1 MGRSIELV
9 DPAGPLARRSPQQE
23 AHVAAMATTPTMK
36 ITYSTLSAD
45 NEELQSAFEDA
56 LERARG
62 DLGKTYPMIIGGEE
76 RLADETFDDRSPIDR
91 EMVVAR
97 FPVGGRKD
105 VRDAVAAARAAW
117 PAWRD
122 TPWRDRLAI
131 LRRAADLISQRQFDY
146 AALMTLE
153 VGKNRL
159 ESLGDVEETADL
171 LRYYGDEFEK
181 ADGFVKP
188 MGSLSAA
195 EKTRSVLRPYGVFG
209 VISPFNFPMALAGG
223 PAGAAMIA
231 GNTVV
236 LKPSSDAPLMG
247 WKFGEALRDAGL
259 PDGVFNLVTG
269 PGETV
274 GAELTESHDINGLV
288 FTGSYEVGMKL
299 YTGFSR
305 DYPRPII
312 TEMGGKNPAIV
323 TASADLDTA
332 AEGAMRSAFGFDG
345 QKCSALSRVYVERSV
360 AREFVDRLVEKTR
373 GITVGDPTDR
383 ENWMG
388 PVINQRAID
397 TFTKAVEDTK
407 AAGGTIE
414 IGGDVD
420 TERGFYPTPTVAT
433 GLPLDHRLFRDEL
446 FVPFLVVGEVDSLDE
461 ALERA
466 NATEYGLTAGI
477 FSGDQREIDRFLNII
492 QAGVVYVNRRAGAT
506 TGAWPGIQSFGGWK
520 GSGSSGKGGLGPYYV
535 QQFVREQSQT
545 IIGDEASDR
554 R

>member
-1 MGRSIELV
+1 
-9 DPAGPLARRSPQQE
+9 
-23 AHVAAMATTPTMK
+23 MATTPRMK

-45 NEELQSAFEDA
+45 NEELQSAFEAA

-62 DLGKTYPMIIGGEE
+62 ELGRTYPMIIGGEQ
-76 RLADETFDDRSPIDR
+76 RTGDETFDDRSPIDR

-97 FPVGGRKD
+97 FPIGTRDD
-105 VRDAVAAARAAW
+105 VRDAIDAARAAW

-122 TPWRDRLAI
+122 TPWRERLAI
-131 LRRAADLISQRQFDY
+131 MRRAAEIISERQFDY

-171 LRYYGDEFEK
+171 LRYYSDEFEK
-181 ADGFVKP
+181 ADGFIKP
-188 MGSLSAA
+188 MGSLSAT
-195 EKTRSVLRPYGVFG
+195 ERTRSVLRPYGVFG
-209 VISPFNFPMALAGG
+209 IISPFNFPMALAGG
-223 PAGAAMIA
+223 PAGGAMIA

-236 LKPSSDAPLMG
+236 LKPSSDAPLLG

-274 GAELTESHDINGLV
+274 GAELQENPGIDGLV

-299 YTGFSR
+299 QRGFTQ

-323 TASADLDTA
+323 SRHADLDEA
-332 AEGAMRSAFGFDG
+332 AEGVMRSAFGFDG
-345 QKCSALSRVYVERSV
+345 QKCSACSRVYVEREV
-360 AREFVDRLVEKTR
+360 ADEFVERLVAKAR
-373 GITVGDPTDR
+373 DIKVGDPSDR
-383 ENWMG
+383 ANWMG

-397 TFTKAVEDTK
+397 TFTGAVAEAK
-407 AAGGTIE
+407 AAGATIE
-414 IGGDVD
+414 VGGTTD
-420 TERGFYPTPTVAT
+420 TARGFFPTPTVVT
-433 GLPLDHRLFRDEL
+433 GLPLDHRLFHEEL
-446 FVPFLVVGEVDSLDE
+446 FVPLLVVGEVDSVDQ
-461 ALERA
+461 ALEEA
-466 NATEYGLTAGI
+466 NDVPYGLTAGI
-477 FSGDQREIDRFLNII
+477 FSRDPAEVQAFLDRIE
-492 QAGVVYVNRRAGAT
+492 AGVVYVNRRAGAT

-535 QQFVREQSQT
+535 QQFLREQSQT
-545 IIGDEASDR
+545 IIGDA
-554 R
+554 

>member
-1 MGRSIELV
+1 
-9 DPAGPLARRSPQQE
+9 
-23 AHVAAMATTPTMK
+23 MATTPRMK
-36 ITYSTLSAD
+36 ITYATLSAD
-45 NEELQSAFEDA
+45 NDDLQSAFDAA
-56 LERARG
+56 LERARSA
-62 DLGKTYPMIIGGEE
+62 LGQTYPMIIGAEE
-76 RLADETFDDRSPIDR
+76 RTSDDTFEDRSPIDR
-91 EMVVAR
+91 DLVIAR
-97 FPVGGRKD
+97 FPVGTRAD
-105 VRDAVAAARAAW
+105 VQDAIAAAREAY
-117 PAWRD
+117 PAWRA
-122 TPWRDRLAI
+122 TPWRERLAI
-131 LRRAADLISQRQFDY
+131 LRRAADLISERQFDY

-159 ESLGDVEETADL
+159 EALGDVEETADL

-223 PAGAAMIA
+223 PAAGAMIA

-236 LKPSSDAPLMG
+236 LKPSSDAPLSG

-274 GAELTESHDINGLV
+274 GAELQENPGIDGMV
-288 FTGSYEVGMKL
+288 FTGSYEVGMDL
-299 YTGFSR
+299 YRSFTK

-323 TASADLDTA
+323 TRHADLDEA
-332 AEGAMRSAFGFDG
+332 AEGVMRSAFGFDG
-345 QKCSALSRVYVERSV
+345 QKCSANSRVYVEAPV
-360 AREFVDRLVEKTR
+360 ARDFVDRLVAKTR
-373 GITVGDPTDR
+373 EITVGDPTER

-397 TFTKAVEDTK
+397 TFSRAVEEARAD
-407 AAGGTIE
+407 GGTIE
-414 IGGDVD
+414 VGGETD
-420 TERGFYPTPTVAT
+420 TSRGYFPTPTVVT
-433 GLPLDHRLFRDEL
+433 GLPLEHRLFHDEL
-446 FVPFLVVGEVDSLDE
+446 FVPFLVVGEVDSLDQALHE
-461 ALERA
+461 ANDTA
-466 NATEYGLTAGI
+466 YGLTAGI
-477 FSGDQREIDRFLNII
+477 FSHDDGEITKFLDTI

-520 GSGSSGKGGLGPYYV
+520 GSGSSGKSGLGPYYV
-535 QQFVREQSQT
+535 QQFLREQSQT
-545 IIGDEASDR
+545 VIGDDEVPIL
-554 R
+554 

>member
-1 MGRSIELV
+1 
-9 DPAGPLARRSPQQE
+9 
-23 AHVAAMATTPTMK
+23 MATTPTMK

-45 NEELQSAFEDA
+45 NEELQSAFEAA
-56 LERARG
+56 LERARS
-62 DLGKTYPMIIGGEE
+62 DLGTTYPMIIGGEE

-91 EMVVAR
+91 EIVVAR
-97 FPVGGRKD
+97 FPVGGRQD
-105 VRDAVAAARAAW
+105 VRDAIAAARDAY

-274 GAELTESHDINGLV
+274 GAELTESPDIDGLV

-299 YTGFSR
+299 YTGFTR

-373 GITVGDPTDR
+373 GIRVGDPTDR

-397 TFTKAVEDTK
+397 TFTRAVEDAK

-414 IGGDVD
+414 IGGEVD
-420 TERGFYPTPTVAT
+420 TERGFFPTPTVAT

-477 FSGDQREIDRFLNII
+477 FSGDQREIDRFLNTI

-545 IIGDEASDR
+545 IIGDEASDGR
-554 R
+554 